1 LRGNDVK
8 SKEEIGEEEIEQRET
23 KEEMFGSC

>member
-8 SKEEIGEEEIEQRET
+8 SKEEIGEKEIEQRET
-23 KEEMFGSC
+23 KEEMFGGC